1 MPKRCRIGQFRVAR
15 GAAESAI
22 RPFSQLSEVMKNLEM
37 DNFWPLQYA
46 GYDLFRCGPRQ
57 FRESSVVLPR
67 NFRAFA
73 PYRMRHTIYRMRHTI
88 LCVFRTII
96 SGYAGYDLAE
106 ICVIITFSQRHER
119 SEMPKKEKTE
129 QKKTPWFRPN
139 HAKPA
144 KKSDLVSSKS
154 RKTDP
159 I

>member
-22 RPFSQLSEVMKNLEM
+22 MPFSQLSEVMKNLEM

-73 PYRMRHTIYRMRHTI
+73 PYRMRHTI

-129 QKKTPWFRPN
+129 EKKTPWFRPN